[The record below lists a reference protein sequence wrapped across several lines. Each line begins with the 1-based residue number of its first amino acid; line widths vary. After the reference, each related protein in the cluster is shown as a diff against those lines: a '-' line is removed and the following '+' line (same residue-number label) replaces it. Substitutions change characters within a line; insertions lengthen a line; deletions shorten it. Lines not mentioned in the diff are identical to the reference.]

1 MTAYPFSRKYSAEA
15 EPLVP
20 TLKLSTKRTV
30 FCSIGTVVPP
40 DYK

>member
-1 MTAYPFSRKYSAEA
+1 MTTYPELRKYSADA

-20 TLKLSTKRTV
+20 ILKLSTNRTV

-40 DYK
+40 D